1 MTMENTERLSKL
13 HAFLEGL
20 YYTYARRELIYPD
33 PLYFLRNYSR
43 IQDVEIAALIASS
56 LAYGRVAMIMR
67 NVEFVLSKLGTEPAK
82 FLLQNH
88 NHKIIPENFKHRF
101 TDSYDVNNLLANI
114 TQALKNYGS
123 IEKLLRE
130 NLLQTGDNLLE
141 ALNLFSDFLNQNRK
155 AGSFPLITA
164 PRDGSACKRLFLFL
178 KWLVRHDDVDPGGW
192 EIISPAKLLVPVD
205 THMHNISL
213 KLGFTR
219 RKTADLKAAIE
230 ITQTFAKICPEDP
243 TKYDFV
249 LTRFGIRDGLEAE
262 DLAELFDKEN
272 FS

>member
-1 MTMENTERLSKL
+1 MGSCSCISPAEFNVSLGN
-13 HAFLEGL
+13 GL
-20 YYTYARRELIYPD
+20 RGGAR
-33 PLYFLRNYSR
+33 N
-43 IQDVEIAALIASS
+43 
-56 LAYGRVAMIMR
+56 
-67 NVEFVLSKLGTEPAK
+67 
-82 FLLQNH
+82 
-88 NHKIIPENFKHRF
+88 
-101 TDSYDVNNLLANI
+101 
-114 TQALKNYGS
+114 
-123 IEKLLRE
+123 
-130 NLLQTGDNLLE
+130 
-141 ALNLFSDFLNQNRK
+141 
-155 AGSFPLITA
+155 
-164 PRDGSACKRLFLFL
+164 
-178 KWLVRHDDVDPGGW
+178 DDVDPGGW